1 MFILQPFQGL
11 LFFNQAIKIKFN
23 CIENFVVCHAAGHEI
38 KLAHVFSSAA
48 VQNKIQP
55 FFLTLAVP
63 RNYKNSNG
71 EYDTDFLDCT
81 LWSAVA
87 ESTSEYCETGD
98 MIGIKGR
105 LQTRVVETPEGTKRK
120 KTEII
125 AEKVTFLTSNPQR
138 RKSESSVEEL
148 SEDQE
153 EKVEE

>member
-1 MFILQPFQGL
+1 MV
-11 LFFNQAIKIKFN
+11 NQIVLVGRIARTPETRIT
-23 CIENFVVCHAAGHEI
+23 ENGKKMAT
-38 KLAHVFSSAA
+38 
-48 VQNKIQP
+48 
-55 FFLTLAVP
+55 LTLAVP

-120 KTEII
+120 KNRDNCWKSHI
-125 AEKVTFLTSNPQR
+125 SNIQPPT
-138 RKSESSVEEL
+138 
-148 SEDQE
+148 
-153 EKVEE
+153 

>member
-1 MFILQPFQGL
+1 MV
-11 LFFNQAIKIKFN
+11 NQIVLVGRIARTPETRIT
-23 CIENFVVCHAAGHEI
+23 ENGKKMAT
-38 KLAHVFSSAA
+38 
-48 VQNKIQP
+48 
-55 FFLTLAVP
+55 LTLAVP

-120 KTEII
+120 KTEMKNW
-125 AEKVTFLTSNPQR
+125 ENSGL
-138 RKSESSVEEL
+138 
-148 SEDQE
+148 
-153 EKVEE
+153 

>member
-1 MFILQPFQGL
+1 MV
-11 LFFNQAIKIKFN
+11 NQIVLVGRIARTPETRITVIGKKM
-23 CIENFVVCHAAGHEI
+23 AT
-38 KLAHVFSSAA
+38 
-48 VQNKIQP
+48 
-55 FFLTLAVP
+55 LTLAVP